1 MWSFI
6 ISQFG
11 PWLLG
16 AGGILVGIV
25 VAYFKGQGDG
35 KKLERTKTAEQNAK
49 AAKVRKD
56 VDDDVVK
63 MGNDDLDSQFN
74 RWVRNGKR

>member
-6 ISQFG
+6 LSEIG

-35 KKLERTKTAEQNAK
+35 KKLERTKITEGQLK
-49 AAKVRKD
+49 LRKQYD
-56 VDDDVVK
+56 EVDSRPRDPDSAYERL
-63 MGNDDLDSQFN
+63 LDRS
-74 RWVRNGKR
+74 RKR